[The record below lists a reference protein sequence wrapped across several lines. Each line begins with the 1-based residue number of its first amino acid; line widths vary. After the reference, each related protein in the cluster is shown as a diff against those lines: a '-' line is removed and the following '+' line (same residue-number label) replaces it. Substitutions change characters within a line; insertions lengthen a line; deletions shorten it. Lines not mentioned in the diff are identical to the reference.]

1 MFDSPYRHS
10 TIKNTILTFGR
21 MFSNIKIIRQD
32 SAEVGQQVIAVP
44 ITYGPKEKIFTR
56 IRQDPDF
63 EQQVMITLPRMAFEI
78 TGINYDSSR
87 TGNKN
92 QKIACKKPDGSVLGV
107 FMPVPYNINMTLYAI
122 TKGTEDG
129 LDIMEQILPAFM
141 PEYTA
146 HVKTIPYMNIAQV
159 VPFILNSVNI
169 NDDYEGDFSTR
180 RLVTTTYDFTAKIN
194 MYGLPGNANY
204 ITRTDVD
211 INNIDTNN
219 VDASHTSLGDK
230 LTGEI
235 VDFWN

>member
-1 MFDSPYRHS
+1 
-10 TIKNTILTFGR
+10 
-21 MFSNIKIIRQD
+21 
-32 SAEVGQQVIAVP
+32 
-44 ITYGPKEKIFTR
+44 
-56 IRQDPDF
+56 
-63 EQQVMITLPRMAFEI
+63 
-78 TGINYDSSR
+78 
-87 TGNKN
+87 
-92 QKIACKKPDGSVLGV
+92 
-107 FMPVPYNINMTLYAI
+107 
-122 TKGTEDG
+122 
-129 LDIMEQILPAFM
+129 
-141 PEYTA
+141 
-146 HVKTIPYMNIAQV
+146 MNIAQV